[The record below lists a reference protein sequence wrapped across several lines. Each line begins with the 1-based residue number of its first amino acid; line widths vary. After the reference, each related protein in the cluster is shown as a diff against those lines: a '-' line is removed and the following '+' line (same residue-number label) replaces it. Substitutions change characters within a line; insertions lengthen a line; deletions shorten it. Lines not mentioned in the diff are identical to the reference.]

1 MSDKR
6 DIPEPDGTQGPQLV
20 AQPRSAIHQVAPRP
34 AWAGGVAN
42 MKGFHERAAD
52 PTFLANV
59 GDDPVRALREWGET
73 EARDHG
79 LVDIKFFPRIPGDPP
94 PNLEKAAA
102 EVLRVLTTPGEDVS
116 DQEL

>member
-1 MSDKR
+1 MSAKY
-6 DIPEPDGTQGPQLV
+6 
-20 AQPRSAIHQVAPRP
+20 
-34 AWAGGVAN
+34 
-42 MKGFHERAAD
+42 
-52 PTFLANV
+52 
-59 GDDPVRALREWGET
+59 DPVRALEQWAQD

-94 PNLEKAAA
+94 PNRKKAAA